1 VDANGSYV
9 IGDQTSDME
18 LAVRIS
24 AKGILLKNPA
34 LEQSGDRLVSLWAGV
49 SSIVSVEK
57 DFGAAV
63 QWIVQ
68 DLNLEDKIETKIQAA
83 EGKRQ

>member
-1 VDANGSYV
+1 
-9 IGDQTSDME
+9 ME

-24 AKGILLKNPA
+24 AKGILLENPT

-57 DFGAAV
+57 DFGAAA

-68 DLNLEDKIETKIQAA
+68 DLNLED
-83 EGKRQ
+83 RR